1 MNVFFRLFSIGIVAV
16 TLNSCGFGYSTSEK
30 FTPFDPEQKTINCE
44 TLPEKVELFFE
55 SETIDF
61 KYEKLGVIEVI
72 GEQSATDAE
81 ILEKLKKMAKSKC
94 CDAIINLKRGYV
106 VRERGV
112 VFNNEPVE
120 NYSDIAYFGLGVK
133 KRS

>member
-1 MNVFFRLFSIGIVAV
+1 MNVFFRLFSLLIVAV

-30 FTPFDPEQKTINCE
+30 LIPFDPEQKTINCE
-44 TLPEKVELFFE
+44 TLPEKVDLYFE

-81 ILEKLKKMAKSKC
+81 ILEKLKKLAKSKC

-120 NYSDIAYFGLGVK
+120 NYSAIAYFGLGVK